1 MPLLGPYDIGHCNR
15 RAVCHIVFSLFVFH
29 PKVGSGEWGLVT
41 EKFFDSFKS
50 FSTGHSKWS
59 SVRIGLFFATDM
71 SRMLDTLRSLGA
83 GVPVCKLK
91 LSLL

>member
-1 MPLLGPYDIGHCNR
+1 M
-15 RAVCHIVFSLFVFH
+15 
-29 PKVGSGEWGLVT
+29 T